1 MTFRHDVYFYPT
13 ETPGP
18 DDADRLEQLIRARL
32 TNIPGVLRIAV
43 GRPAGTDRP
52 VVDNDYMVALFLEF
66 NDSAAEKAYQV
77 HPDHA
82 AFGTESRPLWSRVK
96 VYDTIAE

>member
-1 MTFRHDVYFYPT
+1 MSFHHDVYFYPT
-13 ETPGP
+13 ENPGP
-18 DDADRLEQLIRARL
+18 DDARKLEQLIRKHL
-32 TNIPGVLRIAV
+32 TGIPGVLRISV
-43 GRPAGTDRP
+43 GVPAGTDRP

-66 NDSAAEKAYQV
+66 ADAEAEKAYQV